1 MNTPRSV
8 IARHNARQAHTH
20 EARSRLEWAAE
31 VHTILEA
38 AASTFDET
46 MVQQQITVPA
56 NRARGPVQARG
67 ILDMCQALGI
77 AGTATSAL
85 TGNGDI
91 ALALAGHTD
100 RMRAAL
106 HLAHSYLEAEHLHL
120 SRAHTD
126 RPGVTLSPTKARQ
139 KTYGILLSAA
149 AEASTIIHT
158 TRPFNVPLD
167 QEEVEAAHAILS
179 RGWVGSAYREQP
191 LLAAEE
197 GSREYERIYLSVSQK
212 PLVKSYRKNLRSTT
226 ATN

>member
-1 MNTPRSV
+1 MNMPRSV
-8 IARHNARQAHTH
+8 IARRNARQAHTH

-31 VHTILEA
+31 VHAILEA
-38 AASTFDET
+38 AAATFDET
-46 MVQQQITVPA
+46 VVQQQITVPA
-56 NRARGPVQARG
+56 NRTRGLVQARG

-77 AGTATSAL
+77 AGMAASAL

-91 ALALAGHTD
+91 ALALAGHAD
-100 RMRAAL
+100 RMQAAL

-126 RPGVTLSPTKARQ
+126 RPGVTLSPTKARH

-149 AEASTIIHT
+149 AEASTIIRT
-158 TRPFNVPLD
+158 TPPFNVPLD

-179 RGWVGSAYREQP
+179 RGWIGSAYREQP

-197 GSREYERIYLSVSQK
+197 GEREYERIYLSVSQK
-212 PLVKSYRKNLRSTT
+212 PLVKPYRKNLR
-226 ATN
+226 

>member
-1 MNTPRSV
+1 MNTPRSA

-31 VHTILEA
+31 VHAILEA
-38 AASTFDET
+38 AATTFDET
-46 MVQQQITVPA
+46 TVQQQITVPA

-77 AGTATSAL
+77 AGMATSAL

-106 HLAHSYLEAEHLHL
+106 HLAHSYLEAERLHL

-126 RPGVTLSPTKARQ
+126 RPGVTLSPHQGAPQDLRDTPQCSSRSVRHYPCDPALQRAARS
-139 KTYGILLSAA
+139 G
-149 AEASTIIHT
+149 
-158 TRPFNVPLD
+158 
-167 QEEVEAAHAILS
+167 
-179 RGWVGSAYREQP
+179 RG
-191 LLAAEE
+191 
-197 GSREYERIYLSVSQK
+197 
-212 PLVKSYRKNLRSTT
+212 
-226 ATN
+226 